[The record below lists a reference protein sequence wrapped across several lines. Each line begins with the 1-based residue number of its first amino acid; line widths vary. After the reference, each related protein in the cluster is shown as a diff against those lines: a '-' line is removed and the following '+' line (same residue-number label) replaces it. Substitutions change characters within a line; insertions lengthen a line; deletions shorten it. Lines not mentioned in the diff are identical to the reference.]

1 MAFRLKKLV
10 AATLGAGALLTLCAS
25 AQAQDGAWPS
35 RPIQMIVA
43 SSAGSGTDALA
54 RVMAQRLSVALKQP
68 VVVDNRPGAGGVI
81 GTSAVIKAP
90 ADGYTILYTTA
101 TNMVIAPAV
110 LKTIPY
116 DPKKSLVPIA
126 ETAEGGVMLLVNS
139 DLPVHSLPDLVKLL
153 KANPDK
159 YTYGTWSAGSSG
171 QLMMEWLKKQTGM
184 VTAHVPYRTSNQ
196 LLTDLSAG
204 VLTIGWTDPGAPVPF
219 LRSGKV
225 RAIAIAGNSRA
236 PQFPDVK
243 TMTEQGYKFDAVG
256 WFGMF
261 APAGTDPAIVKRLA
275 DEVNKVQ
282 KSPELAT
289 MMHTMNF
296 APPPVKTTVQFGDIV
311 GRDMQVWAKI
321 AADAGIRLD

>member
-1 MAFRLKKLV
+1 
-10 AATLGAGALLTLCAS
+10 
-25 AQAQDGAWPS
+25 
-35 RPIQMIVA
+35 
-43 SSAGSGTDALA
+43 
-54 RVMAQRLSVALKQP
+54 
-68 VVVDNRPGAGGVI
+68 
-81 GTSAVIKAP
+81 
-90 ADGYTILYTTA
+90 
-101 TNMVIAPAV
+101 
-110 LKTIPY
+110 
-116 DPKKSLVPIA
+116 
-126 ETAEGGVMLLVNS
+126 
-139 DLPVHSLPDLVKLL
+139 
-153 KANPDK
+153 
-159 YTYGTWSAGSSG
+159 
-171 QLMMEWLKKQTGM
+171 
-184 VTAHVPYRTSNQ
+184 
-196 LLTDLSAG
+196 
-204 VLTIGWTDPGAPVPF
+204 LTIGWTDPGAPVPF

-296 APPPVKTTVQFGDIV
+296 APPPVKTSVQFGDIV
-311 GRDMQVWAKI
+311 GSDLQVWSKI